1 MNSMKIK
8 ILYFAWVRERV
19 GRSKETVETNAS
31 TVAELVDELIG
42 RDVAYGAVFKD
53 LSQIKV
59 AVDQELSDL
68 NTPLIDVLEVA
79 FFPPM
84 TGG

>member
-1 MNSMKIK
+1 MSMQIE

-19 GRSKETVETNAS
+19 GRSKETIETDAL
-31 TVAELVDELIG
+31 TVAQLVDQLIS
-42 RDVAYGAVFKD
+42 RDPAYGVAFKD

-59 AVDQELSDL
+59 AVDQELSDFT
-68 NTPLIDVLEVA
+68 TPLINVCEVA

>member
-1 MNSMKIK
+1 MIELD

-19 GRSKETVETNAS
+19 GIPKERISTNAQ
-31 TVAELVDELIG
+31 TVAELVDELCT
-42 RDVAYGAVFKD
+42 RDPHYAAAFQDRAIIKAAVNQVVVPFDTSLKTA
-53 LSQIKV
+53 K
-59 AVDQELSDL
+59 
-68 NTPLIDVLEVA
+68 EVA

>member
-1 MNSMKIK
+1 MKIE

-19 GRSKETVETNAS
+19 GCSKETVETNGS
-31 TVAELVDELIG
+31 TVAQLVDELIN
-42 RDVAYGAVFKD
+42 RDPVYGVAFKD

-59 AVDQELSDL
+59 AVDQKLGDFT
-68 NTPLIDVLEVA
+68 TPLTNVCEVA

>member
-1 MNSMKIK
+1 MI
-8 ILYFAWVRERV
+8 IEVLYFSWVRERV
-19 GRSKETVETNAS
+19 GRSKETIETDAL
-31 TVAELVDELIG
+31 TVAQLVDQLIS
-42 RDVAYGAVFKD
+42 RDPAYGVAFKD

-59 AVDQELSDL
+59 AVDQELG
-68 NTPLIDVLEVA
+68 NFTTPLTNVCEVA